1 MKNLKFTE
9 SQMENG
15 KVIVSIT
22 GENLPS
28 TVEQS
33 CIWSR
38 TNGVISISKN
48 DLESSPYDEKSGD
61 SRYTDLANEAVS
73 LETALMVVDR
83 FPLLEKNFI
92 ELDYA
97 RRIQIPCSYGIRFRT
112 KSHFVLLALEYAGL
126 RTNE

>member
-9 SQMENG
+9 RVLENG
-15 KVIVSIT
+15 KVMVDIT

-33 CIWSR
+33 CGWGR
-38 TNGVISISKN
+38 TNGVISILQN
-48 DLESSPYDEKSGD
+48 ELESSPYDEKSGD
-61 SRYTDLANEAVS
+61 PKYADLANEVVS
-73 LETALMVVDR
+73 LETALTIVDR